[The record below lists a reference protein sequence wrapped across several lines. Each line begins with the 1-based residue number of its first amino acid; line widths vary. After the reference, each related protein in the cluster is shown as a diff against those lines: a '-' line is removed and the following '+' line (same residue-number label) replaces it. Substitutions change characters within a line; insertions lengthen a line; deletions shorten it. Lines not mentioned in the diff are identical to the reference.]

1 MLRRTFSTYINCLI
15 VNAFIVVSPSAY
27 SAYIDR
33 IAHSLWCIH
42 IFFGLFLST
51 GLFTPVDGS
60 CGEFIKKEKE
70 KEEKKASSVVSSE

>member
-1 MLRRTFSTYINCLI
+1 MLRRTLPTYIICLI
-15 VNAFIVVSPSAY
+15 VKAFIVVSPSAY

-33 IAHSLWCIH
+33 IAHSLGCIH

-60 CGEFIKKEKE
+60 CGEFIKK
-70 KEEKKASSVVSSE
+70 ASSEYAASSE